1 MGDNLR
7 QLGQQ
12 LLEIWKQLGVSQRVS
27 VVLGAGVVLGGLVGL
42 MLWSNRPDYALLYGK
57 LDDAEAAKVIA
68 ALEDARA
75 DGVGG
80 LRSAGVQDAG
90 GKLLELGERDGLG
103 CVCATG

>member
-12 LLEIWKQLGVSQRVS
+12 LVEIWRQLGVSQRVS

-57 LDDAEAAKVIA
+57 LSDAEAANVIA
-68 ALEDARA
+68 ALEDAKVPYQTGRGGSSIMVPTDKVYAMRA
-75 DGVGG
+75 Q
-80 LRSAGVQDAG
+80 LAG
-90 GKLLELGERDGLG
+90 
-103 CVCATG
+103 